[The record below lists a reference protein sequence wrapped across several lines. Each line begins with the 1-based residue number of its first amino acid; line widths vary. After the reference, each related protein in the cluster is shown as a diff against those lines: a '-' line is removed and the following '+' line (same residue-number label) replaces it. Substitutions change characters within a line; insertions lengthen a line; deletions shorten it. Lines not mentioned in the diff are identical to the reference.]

1 MEKQRSVL
9 LAVTVWTWIVAIAV
23 AALFFFVL
31 RGDLAGSEWLGSPLL
46 GMALLIVLMTTFY
59 LAARNRPIQPTVLA
73 VTWVSFLFL
82 ATTANMLT
90 LAHFIFGR
98 WLDFQVMPITGAFA
112 LILIAAGVHFSLKK
126 EWRSP
131 LFGLFTWTLVLFLLT
146 VSTAAMFAYVHVRSS
161 GHLMT
166 WQDWLPYPILG
177 TGLWT
182 GLMAIAVLIWRARPV
197 SWLDALL
204 CWTWPMAIGTAV
216 SMAAVFVILDKTGSE
231 WPAYPIIGTWGFALL
246 VTALKLSL
254 QNHREERALPVR
266 Q

>member
-9 LAVTVWTWIVAIAV
+9 LAVTVWTWIVALAV

-31 RGDLAGSEWLGSPLL
+31 RGDLAGNEWLGSPLL
-46 GMALLIVLMTTFY
+46 GMALLIVLTTTFY
-59 LAARNRPIQPTVLA
+59 FVARNRPLQPTLIA
-73 VTWVSFLFL
+73 VIWVFFLFL
-82 ATTANMLT
+82 STTANMLT

-98 WLDFQVMPITGAFA
+98 WLDFQVMPITGALA

-146 VSTAAMFAYVHVRSS
+146 VSTVAMFAYVHVRSF

-166 WQDWLPYPILG
+166 WQDWLPYPLLG
-177 TGLWT
+177 TGLWA
-182 GLMAIAVLIWRARPV
+182 GLMAVAVLIWRARPV

-204 CWTWPMAIGTAV
+204 CWAWPMAIGTGV
-216 SMAAVFVILDKTGSE
+216 SMAAIFVILDQTGSE

-254 QNHREERALPVR
+254 QDHRGERALPVR
-266 Q
+266 R